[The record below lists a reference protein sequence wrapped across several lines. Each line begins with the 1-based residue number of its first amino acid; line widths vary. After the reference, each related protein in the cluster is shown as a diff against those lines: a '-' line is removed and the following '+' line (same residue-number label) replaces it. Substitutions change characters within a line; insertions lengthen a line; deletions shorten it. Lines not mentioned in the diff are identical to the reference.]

1 MHGCLN
7 TPIFLCLF
15 LVTNTFSQ
23 QELLFQQ
30 DAPWFQDVSSAAPD
44 SQSAEVISWLQNKG
58 GWGGGKFQIDFSI
71 EVLIADQSAPFRA
84 FTPTD
89 DFYSPDCDQVAVP
102 VPQTGRLEG
111 ETGYQCTNDGDC
123 HLLVF
128 YTPTRTLFEMWR
140 ANIANSTFSGGC
152 LAVWKL
158 DTPWKADGR
167 GNECTSADA
176 AGLEIAPL
184 LFTADEV
191 KAGKINHAIRFI
203 LPNSRIRHSTYVH
216 PGTHATSAASGTTSA
231 PPYGAR
237 FRLRSDFPLTS
248 LPNDGARTVAVAL
261 QKFGMFLADG
271 GTIALTAQ
279 SDSYTTAKWDG
290 LLDALD
296 LNAIKASDFQ
306 MMEGGKRYAWTGDCT
321 RTPLATG
328 PLKNIAPLR
337 QSIRLMVN
345 QAGSLALSGKISGE
359 GMVQIVD
366 LTGKLC
372 FKALVNDNASVTHAL
387 PSGAYFY
394 KLVLPN
400 ETVRG
405 KLVLSR

>member
-1 MHGCLN
+1 MRGYLN
-7 TPIFLCLF
+7 MPIFLCLIF
-15 LVTNTFSQ
+15 VTNSFSQ
-23 QELLFQQ
+23 QELFFQQ

-44 SQSAEVISWLQNKG
+44 SQSEEVISWLQSKG

-89 DFYSPDCDQVAVP
+89 DFYSPDCDQVAIP
-102 VPQTGRLEG
+102 VPTTGRLEG
-111 ETGYQCTNDGDC
+111 ESGYQCTNDGDC

-140 ANIANSTFSGGC
+140 ANIVNSTFSGGC

-158 DTPWKADGR
+158 NTPWKADGR

-203 LPNSRIRHSTYVH
+203 LPNNRIRHSTYVH

-248 LPNDGARTVAVAL
+248 LPNDGARVVAVAL
-261 QKFGMFLADG
+261 QKYGMFLADG

-279 SDSYTTAKWDG
+279 SDSYTTAKWSS
-290 LLDALD
+290 LLEALD

-321 RTPLATG
+321 RTPLAVG
-328 PLKNIAPLR
+328 QSKQSISSC

-345 QAGSLALSGKISGE
+345 RTGSLALSGKSSGE
-359 GMVQIVD
+359 AMVRIVD
-366 LTGKLC
+366 ITGKLC
-372 FKALVNDNASVTHAL
+372 FEGAIDEKALVSPTL

-394 KLVLPN
+394 QLTFPN
-400 ETVRG
+400 ETVHG
-405 KLVLSR
+405 KLVLAR